1 MLRKKV
7 VDTKPK
13 PKPKPKYIKELKQFY
28 INKSKSKTKTKT
40 KMYGGNEDD
49 TFDSDNFD
57 SIMKYIIHKL
67 NNKVVAEQ
75 QSPDFTKEKHLIM
88 LYGPQASG
96 KSIAKQIML
105 SKLNINDDDYIDINL
120 DDIIANDQK
129 YKTELEEIKM
139 ENEAMN
145 KSNNSDEISTEI
157 KKRATD
163 LYFRI
168 RNKANLVFELLVF
181 ITRLYNISL
190 VVEVTG
196 GTYCS
201 MVWWCNIL
209 KFFKS
214 KNYKISI
221 IYPVVSDVNQLIS
234 RADKRGRE
242 IFRFVSSAA
251 IKETIIGAK
260 KNIKTIID
268 DKKAMF
274 TNFDNIYIYNNDDEN
289 FHKYAATDIKNLL
302 LLFDKNIIY
311 KKENGKITINKNEN
325 ENQFIKQIQS
335 STIFFDN
342 NNIPL
347 TPNTCGLT
355 Y

>member
-1 MLRKKV
+1 MFKKKV

-13 PKPKPKYIKELKQFY
+13 HKYIKELKQFY
-28 INKSKSKTKTKT
+28 INKTKTKTKT
-40 KMYGGNEDD
+40 KMYGGNDDD
-49 TFDSDNFD
+49 TFDGDNFD

-67 NNKVVAEQ
+67 NNKVKEQ

-105 SKLNINDDDYIDINL
+105 SKLNIDDDNYIYINL

-139 ENEAMN
+139 ENEARN
-145 KSNNSDEISTEI
+145 KSNKSDEISTEI
-157 KKRATD
+157 KNKAID

-181 ITRLYNISL
+181 ITRLYDISL

-214 KNYKISI
+214 KNYTISL
-221 IYPVVSDVNQLIS
+221 IYPVVSNVNQLIS
-234 RADKRGRE
+234 RADKRGKE
-242 IFRFVSSAA
+242 IFRFVSNTALQ
-251 IKETIIGAK
+251 ETIKGAK

-268 DKKAMF
+268 KKKAMF
-274 TNFDNIYIYNNDDEN
+274 TNFDNIYIYNNNDN
-289 FHKYAATDIKNLL
+289 RFPIYAATDITKLL

-325 ENQFIKQIQS
+325 QFMKEIQS

-342 NNIPL
+342 DNIPL